1 MIFTIEGVSED
12 LGYKVKVIYT
22 DPSNSPQLIGVDK
35 NGNKYIKDGTAY
47 VDKDTGIG
55 YILVNTKSPAN
66 STKAGVIGTIA
77 EEQSHV
83 IGKFEGRQK
92 TVPDGSEKGLESL
105 GRPTNDYFKNQYS
118 KNNKAIGIKSD
129 GKDYSN
135 VNFGENVGDW
145 GPDHD
150 HQVSSSK
157 IYRIDNGAFKI
168 IVKPKEGETE
178 GEAIIDGRYKIEY
191 TDDFNFS
198 KEGKN
203 PQKLARLK
211 KRAKRLSEIDK
222 DNNYIVTV
230 SRKEGMNIIAVPKDK
245 FWIEN
250 LVNDVDEGV
259 QTVGKNLKELKKNSK
274 DKNYGKA
281 VLSLGKTVVSIP
293 GIFQTG
299 IGTTVAESVYNFKGG
314 EVEYGTKKEI
324 LARRKANKDATKG
337 MVDNLAGLAIATSAP
352 NKIGGGN
359 YPEYSLELQPAQS
372 IIAAGDGVTAIAGTG
387 YNLQLVKNIK
397 YLEGVSTGPGKGLM
411 LASAVGSS
419 SDNTEKND
427 KDTSNEK
434 EEKLAT
440 KEEANKRINDTQN
453 LGNKNGDLYYDGRKI
468 YTAKEVNR
476 MGKGADSVSKK
487 GIEYIL
493 EPIPTK
499 NTNAQ
504 NFQSKTAGAK
514 VIADN
519 GVDKNLVPVLLY
531 ENPNKRGR
539 NFIKFDGIEVEGGV
553 TSLIDAKTDVPYWS
567 KVGMEKI
574 KGTLGR
580 ISEAKKQNL
589 GIKVIYEFPNETA
602 AGHLRDWIK
611 NNPKFNGIVE
621 IKVRK

>member
-1 MIFTIEGVSED
+1 M
-12 LGYKVKVIYT
+12 
-22 DPSNSPQLIGVDK
+22 
-35 NGNKYIKDGTAY
+35 
-47 VDKDTGIG
+47 
-55 YILVNTKSPAN
+55 
-66 STKAGVIGTIA
+66 
-77 EEQSHV
+77 
-83 IGKFEGRQK
+83 
-92 TVPDGSEKGLESL
+92 
-105 GRPTNDYFKNQYS
+105 
-118 KNNKAIGIKSD
+118 
-129 GKDYSN
+129 
-135 VNFGENVGDW
+135 
-145 GPDHD
+145 
-150 HQVSSSK
+150 
-157 IYRIDNGAFKI
+157 
-168 IVKPKEGETE
+168 
-178 GEAIIDGRYKIEY
+178 
-191 TDDFNFS
+191 
-198 KEGKN
+198 
-203 PQKLARLK
+203 K

-259 QTVGKNLKELKKNSK
+259 QTVGKNFKELKKNSK

-299 IGTTVAESVYNFKGG
+299 IGTTVAESVYNFKGE

-337 MVDNLAGLAIATSAP
+337 MIDNLVGLAIATSAP

-372 IIAAGDGVTAIAGTG
+372 IIAAGDGVTAIAETG

-397 YLEGVSTGPGKGLM
+397 YLEGVSTGLGKGLI

-427 KDTSNEK
+427 KDTSNKK

-440 KEEANKRINDTQN
+440 KEETNKKVNDTQN
-453 LGNKNGDLYYDGRKI
+453 LGNKNGDLYYDGRKV
-468 YTAKEVNR
+468 YTAKELNQ
-476 MGKGADSVSKK
+476 MGRKK
-487 GIEYIL
+487 GGSPNRGVEYIY
-493 EPIPTK
+493 ESPAGKQAAQEFQWGTEHSMMQNTPAGKK
-499 NTNAQ
+499 N
-504 NFQSKTAGAK
+504 
-514 VIADN
+514 V
-519 GVDKNLVPVLLY
+519 VPALRY
-531 ENPNKRGR
+531 DNPNTRGM
-539 NFIKFDGIEVEGGV
+539 NFIKFDGIEVQNGV
-553 TSLIDAKTDVPYWS
+553 TYLIDAKTDVPYWS
-567 KVGMEKI
+567 KLGMEKI

-580 ISEAKKQNL
+580 ISEAKKQNP